1 MLVPGSRSTKTL
13 EKRIPGFSFGEIQI
27 IPRLFHVSGDF
38 FSIIQDRSCVS
49 LGDVFFFFY
58 KYFYYVFLLC
68 LSVDWTTIL
77 ASVMYFMSIFAALF
91 SVVVIQIVLYV

>member
-1 MLVPGSRSTKTL
+1 MFLEIFSRSFKIGLVYRL
-13 EKRIPGFSFGEIQI
+13 ETF
-27 IPRLFHVSGDF
+27 
-38 FSIIQDRSCVS
+38 
-49 LGDVFFFFY
+49 FFFFY

-77 ASVMYFMSIFAALF
+77 PSVMYLMSIFAALF

>member
-49 LGDVFFFFY
+49 LGDLFFFF
-58 KYFYYVFLLC
+58 FLN
-68 LSVDWTTIL
+68 
-77 ASVMYFMSIFAALF
+77 IFTMFFCFVCRL
-91 SVVVIQIVLYV
+91 IGQRYWHL